1 MADLGYVDGKSYQ
14 IDAWWG
20 DGSTAR
26 LEKMAAEILAAKPE
40 VLVTQGG
47 SVLIAMLGPEFQ
59 KSAKAL
65 GSSLL
70 LRADRVLQ

>member
-26 LEKMAAEILAAKPE
+26 LEMAAEILAAKPE

-47 SVLIAMLGPEFQ
+47 SVLIAMLGPEFR
-59 KSAKAL
+59 KTAKAL